1 MSIRPFSTNEIEN
14 LRMVLE
20 KNGWQI
26 YASIENNFRY
36 SLKKNKV
43 IVFTIKFPVAFP
55 LRINVPLEI
64 VNFRLSL
71 VFKIWDLNQTT
82 NMLIL
87 FLLKMLRDLA
97 IQISI
102 EHSFSVEGR
111 EAEIVNLLNL
121 IIPESI
127 KGENENT
134 WKNKIRISLMTK
146 RDEFQEQEQSIVNE
160 LLPAVNK
167 SGLFPTFKLPWEL
180 KSGVPRIRT
189 SETLFFSNDEPSDEF
204 FIIEKGFLTYFKD
217 LEFNKFYIRSG
228 FDSYTPYVIY
238 RLLNSTSANLELL
251 VDNWIKFAR
260 MMLNSMIKIIELA
273 EINQPSQKSDLI
285 QFNVEKELQNNEFEE
300 NINNFAFSALHYE
313 SMIKKGELY
322 QIHNDLFNSP
332 PTNFEVL
339 ETINLY
345 TEAEELIKNYR
356 FDDAT
361 ELLNQSL
368 KVFNKNRQKKIV
380 VSILL
385 KLYHIASLL
394 NRDEIALNYLQT
406 ALGIAKTGEVPID
419 YILKIHYKLG
429 KYFFKRKNILQALN
443 HFTVI
448 VNFLEKEEQSINKE
462 EYIGLATLYM
472 GLIHDEQSQL
482 ALAKSEYKKAFQL
495 ATSSTKVKLNYYL
508 LRAKQFKDKGNLSQS
523 QKLLKAGIDAV
534 GIDFDERKNQ
544 LIFFDLVLELAE
556 FYIHQRVD
564 SRKSLFLLKSLE
576 NRIPLNMKEISG
588 IKRGIR
594 WNLLMS
600 DYFDM
605 LVNNSKNASYYYKQG
620 QILVNQLK
628 KIGAMN

>member
-1 MSIRPFSTNEIEN
+1 MSLRPFSENEIEN
-14 LRMVLE
+14 LQTVIE
-20 KNGWQI
+20 KNGWQRN
-26 YASIENNFRY
+26 ASLENNFRY
-36 SLKKNKV
+36 SLNKNKV
-43 IVFTIKFPVAFP
+43 IIFNIKFPVAFP

-82 NMLIL
+82 NKLIL
-87 FLLKMLRDLA
+87 YLLKMLRDLA

-102 EHSFSVEGR
+102 EHSFPVEGR
-111 EAEIVNLLNL
+111 EIEIVNLLNM
-121 IIPESI
+121 IIPEYI
-127 KGENENT
+127 KGENENS
-134 WKNKIRISLMTK
+134 WKNKIRISLMSK
-146 RDEFQEQEQSIVNE
+146 RDEFQKEEQSIVNQ

-180 KSGVPRIRT
+180 KSGVPKIRA
-189 SETLFFSNDEPSDEF
+189 SETLFFSNDEPIDEF
-204 FIIEKGFLTYFKD
+204 FIIEKGFFTYFKD
-217 LEFNKFYIRSG
+217 LDYKKFYIRSG
-228 FDSYTPYVIY
+228 FDTYTPYVIY
-238 RLLNSTSANLELL
+238 RLLNSTSVNLELL

-260 MMLNSMIKIIELA
+260 MMLNSMIEIIDLA
-273 EINQPSQKSDLI
+273 EINQHDLI
-285 QFNVEKELQNNEFEE
+285 QFNVERELQNNEFEG
-300 NINNFAFSALHYE
+300 NVNNFAFSALHYE
-313 SMIKKGELY
+313 SLIKKGELF

-332 PTNFEVL
+332 PMNFEVL

-345 TEAEELIKNYR
+345 TEAEEFIKNYR

-394 NRDEIALNYLQT
+394 NQDEIALNYLQT
-406 ALGIAKTGEVPID
+406 ALGIAKSGEVPVD
-419 YILKIHYKLG
+419 YILKIQYKLG
-429 KYFFKRKNILQALN
+429 KYFFKRKNMPQALN
-443 HFTVI
+443 HFNVI
-448 VNFLEKEEQSINKE
+448 VNFLEKEEHSINKE

-495 ATSSTKVKLNYYL
+495 ANSSIKVKLTYFL
-508 LRAKQFKDKGNLSQS
+508 LRAKQFKDKGNLSHS

-534 GIDFDERKNQ
+534 GIDFDDQKNQ

-556 FYIHQRVD
+556 FYIHQRID
-564 SRKSLFLLKSLE
+564 SRKALFLLKSLE

-588 IKRGIR
+588 IKRAIR

-600 DYFDM
+600 DFFDI
-605 LVNNSKNASYYYKQG
+605 LVKDSKNAGYYYKQG
-620 QILVNQLK
+620 QILINQFK

>member
-26 YASIENNFRY
+26 KASVENNFRY

-43 IVFTIKFPVAFP
+43 IIFTIKFPVAFP

-71 VFKIWDLNQTT
+71 AFKIWDLNQST
-82 NMLIL
+82 NKLIL
-87 FLLKMLRDLA
+87 YLLKMLRDLA

-102 EHSFSVEGR
+102 EHSFLVEGK
-111 EAEIVNLLNL
+111 EKAIVDLLNL
-121 IIPESI
+121 IIPESS

-160 LLPAVNK
+160 LLPTVNK

-180 KSGVPRIRT
+180 RTGVPKIRT
-189 SETLFFSNDEPSDEF
+189 SETLFFSNDEPIDEF

-217 LEFNKFYIRSG
+217 LDYKKFYIRSG
-228 FDSYTPYVIY
+228 FDSYTPYIIY
-238 RLLNSTSANLELL
+238 RLLNSTDVNLELL
-251 VDNWIKFAR
+251 IDNWIKFAR
-260 MMLNSMIKIIELA
+260 MMLNSMIEIIELA
-273 EINQPSQKSDLI
+273 EINQHDLI
-285 QFNVEKELQNNEFEE
+285 QFNVERELQNNEFEE
-300 NINNFAFSALHYE
+300 DTNNFPFTALHYE

-380 VSILL
+380 VSTLL

-394 NRDEIALNYLQT
+394 NRDEIALNYLTT
-406 ALGIAKTGEVPID
+406 ALGIAKSGEVPIE
-419 YILKIHYKLG
+419 YIMKIHYKLG
-429 KYFFKRKNILQALN
+429 KFFFLRKNLPQALN
-443 HFTVI
+443 HFSVI
-448 VNFLEKEEQSINKE
+448 VSFLEKEEQSIKKE
-462 EYIGLATLYM
+462 EYVGLATLYM

-482 ALAKSEYKKAFQL
+482 ALAKSEYKKALQL
-495 ATSSTKVKLNYYL
+495 AISSKKVKLNYYL
-508 LRAKQFKDKGNLSQS
+508 LRAKQHKDKGNLSQS

-534 GIDFDERKNQ
+534 GIEFDDKKYQ
-544 LIFFDLVLELAE
+544 LTFFDLVLELTE

-564 SRKSLFLLKSLE
+564 SRKALFLLKSLE
-576 NRIPLNMKEISG
+576 HRVPLNMKEISG

-605 LVNNSKNASYYYKQG
+605 LVKNSKNASYYYKQG
-620 QILVNQLK
+620 QILINQLK